1 MAEDR
6 AAGKQRVDMPP
17 LRPYEQPDGPT
28 TVLPLPHEK
37 DTFVIPGEHP
47 TAVELRSL
55 PRPVILPPLRPDEMP
70 ATAVRVL
77 AAVPDRVLDEPE
89 WGTAKKV
96 PEIPVGKGKL
106 LHPWDE

>member
-1 MAEDR
+1 
-6 AAGKQRVDMPP
+6 
-17 LRPYEQPDGPT
+17 
-28 TVLPLPHEK
+28 
-37 DTFVIPGEHP
+37 
-47 TAVELRSL
+47 
-55 PRPVILPPLRPDEMP
+55 MP